1 MARNDM
7 AGDQVCKFHQNFIDL
22 HQTYINLHRFSSIYI
37 KFQSKTISNPI
48 TEDVTGT
55 MGHGSKDES
64 VPSLVVIIISAIFIV
79 SPKPSI
85 NIQIWPKSIWFFFQF
100 SIQSL
105 KANFWSHF
113 FKVILILIVVVFFIR
128 FKRARDAA
136 RTKCTAPN
144 NTKLNGDTTMTPPGG
159 APGTNGLN
167 GNPYGTIQR
176 CGSGMRRP
184 INNGFTTLE
193 QHPHNTL
200 R

>member
-1 MARNDM
+1 MEPLR
-7 AGDQVCKFHQNFIDL
+7 
-22 HQTYINLHRFSSIYI
+22 
-37 KFQSKTISNPI
+37 
-48 TEDVTGT
+48 
-55 MGHGSKDES
+55 
-64 VPSLVVIIISAIFIV
+64 SLVLAAPPGGVIVVSPFNLVLGALDLVLATLLKISTVSLFFVII
-79 SPKPSI
+79 
-85 NIQIWPKSIWFFFQF
+85 Q
-100 SIQSL
+100 
-105 KANFWSHF
+105 
-113 FKVILILIVVVFFIR
+113 VILILIVVVFFIR

>member
-1 MARNDM
+1 MQEKLENTFFTRY
-7 AGDQVCKFHQNFIDL
+7 L
-22 HQTYINLHRFSSIYI
+22 
-37 KFQSKTISNPI
+37 KTIF
-48 TEDVTGT
+48 
-55 MGHGSKDES
+55 
-64 VPSLVVIIISAIFIV
+64 LL
-79 SPKPSI
+79 
-85 NIQIWPKSIWFFFQF
+85 FFQ
-100 SIQSL
+100 
-105 KANFWSHF
+105 
-113 FKVILILIVVVFFIR
+113 VILILIVVVFFIR